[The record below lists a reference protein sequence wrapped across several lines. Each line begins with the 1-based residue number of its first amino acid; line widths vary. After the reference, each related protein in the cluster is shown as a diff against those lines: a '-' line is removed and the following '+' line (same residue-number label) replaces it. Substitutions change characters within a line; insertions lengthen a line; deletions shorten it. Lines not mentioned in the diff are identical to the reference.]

1 MAVVTGKSQQISDR
15 DAFPAKL
22 VNGAIAGGRVRH
34 ARGVVQINNTD
45 SVGSKF
51 IACSIPSN
59 AVVIAVRVSA
69 PDIGTTTAADVGLY
83 RTTKEGGTVVDAD
96 FFASALVLNAGA
108 LNKVD
113 VTHESGVLTLAN
125 ADKMVWQ
132 ALGLTSD
139 PSVDYDVV
147 LTLTGAADA
156 SGAVLVEVD
165 YAI

>member
-59 AVVIAVRVSA
+59 AVVIAVRLSA

-83 RTTKEGGTVVDAD
+83 RTTRDGGAAVNAS
-96 FFASALVLNAGA
+96 FFASAVSLNAGA

-113 VTHESGVLTLAN
+113 VTHESGVLPLAN

-156 SGAVLVEVD
+156 SGAVLVEVN